1 MVIIKISLVC
11 IWEYGLL
18 CSSGQR
24 LFKPFVVVC
33 AFYLPSRSIQLA
45 SQCNS
50 FYAKSSLQ
58 HLSKNPASHF
68 ELMYFCTYA
77 VNRYKIVRRVYSE
90 YHTDYIPMYLS
101 LPCFVLDDGDM
112 VGGKRGRSPR
122 FCRGKRNLLFNNFAL
137 LQSTCFL
144 LSAFEFSRMTVQQ
157 GKFLFMYRDNIIL
170 LKILFEPQRSK
181 TKSMFKY
188 KLECNK
194 K

>member
-122 FCRGKRNLLFNNFAL
+122 FCRGKRNLLFNNLHSYNQLVFFCLPLNLAEWPYNKENSYSCTVTISYYL
-137 LQSTCFL
+137 K
-144 LSAFEFSRMTVQQ
+144 FSLNHREV
-157 GKFLFMYRDNIIL
+157 KRKVCLNI
-170 LKILFEPQRSK
+170 
-181 TKSMFKY
+181 
-188 KLECNK
+188 N
-194 K
+194 